1 MKTQY
6 NSAEPAEKVQTDGR
20 NEQLDSINSIVNSI
34 QEMNNKLE
42 QVHQKIS
49 NINDC
54 LSETIENLQIISS
67 LVEKDYTNNVS
78 DGSSTLPSDGDFEL
92 EAMKIFY
99 SMEKDEHLFFQFL
112 ISKESFN
119 DVLRSEYIRDTLAK
133 EIGSDRLALYKSIEK
148 KLGTKSYDDLIK
160 KGRRLLETVD
170 DYSYNVYSG
179 GLSKD
184 YVEKMIGSLAE
195 ESSLAA

>member
-6 NSAEPAEKVQTDGR
+6 NSAEPAEKVQTDCR
-20 NEQLDSINSIVNSI
+20 NEQRDSINSIVNSI
-34 QEMNNKLE
+34 QEMDNELE

-67 LVEKDYTNNVS
+67 LVENDYTNNVS